1 MCGRFVL
8 MTPGRSLAKRFGLE
22 EVPDLEPR
30 YNIAPTQMVAM
41 IRLDRDTLQRRLVL
55 VKWGLIPFWAK
66 DSSIGNRLINARAE
80 SAAEK
85 PAFRSAFKSRRCLVP
100 ADGYYEWKKRK
111 GGQKQPYLARNADGS
126 PFAFAGLWERWQ
138 APEDEIIESCTIL
151 TTDAND
157 LTQPIHDRMPVILK
171 PGGIRNSNDLIWVGR
186 SANYA
191 AKLCGLVDGNY
202 SSFITESVY
211 SVLTDETKYGGNPR
225 RSMWEKSYWQE
236 YSIAIYKSNWTWTF

>member
-1 MCGRFVL
+1 
-8 MTPGRSLAKRFGLE
+8 
-22 EVPDLEPR
+22 
-30 YNIAPTQMVAM
+30 MVAI
-41 IRLDRDTLQRRLVL
+41 IRLNPETLQRRLAL

-100 ADGYYEWKKRK
+100 ADGYYEWKKMK

-157 LTQPIHDRMPVILK
+157 LTQPIHDRMPVILNPKDYGLWLDPEVKGPALLK
-171 PGGIRNSNDLIWVGR
+171 PLLQPYPSEEMMVMP
-186 SANYA
+186 
-191 AKLCGLVDGNY
+191 V
-202 SSFITESVY
+202 
-211 SVLTDETKYGGNPR
+211 NP
-225 RSMWEKSYWQE
+225 KVNKASYDSPDCIE
-236 YSIAIYKSNWTWTF
+236 VVTT

>member
-8 MTPGRSLAKRFGLE
+8 MTPGASVAERFKLE

-30 YNIAPTQMVAM
+30 YNIAPTQKVAI
-41 IRLDRDTLQRRLVL
+41 IRLNPETHQRRLGL
-55 VKWGLIPFWAK
+55 AKWGLIPFWAK

-100 ADGYYEWKKRK
+100 ADGYYEWKKGK

-126 PFAFAGLWERWQ
+126 PFAFAGLWEKWQ
-138 APEDEIIESCTIL
+138 APEDEVIESCTIL

-157 LTQPIHDRMPVILK
+157 LTQSIHDRMPVILHPKDYDLWLDPQKKDPNLLKTLLRPYPSEEMIVK
-171 PGGIRNSNDLIWVGR
+171 PVSPKVNKSTCDALDCVEAIH
-186 SANYA
+186 
-191 AKLCGLVDGNY
+191 K
-202 SSFITESVY
+202 TE
-211 SVLTDETKYGGNPR
+211 D
-225 RSMWEKSYWQE
+225 
-236 YSIAIYKSNWTWTF
+236 

>member
-8 MTPGRSLAKRFGLE
+8 MTPGRDLAERFGLE
-22 EVPDLEPR
+22 EEPLLEPR
-30 YNIAPTQMVAM
+30 YNIAPTQMVAI
-41 IRLDRDTLQRRLVL
+41 IRLNPETLQRRLGL
-55 VKWGLIPFWAK
+55 VRWGLIPFWAN

-80 SAAEK
+80 SVAEK
-85 PAFRSAFKSRRCLVP
+85 PAFRSAFKFRRCLVP

-138 APEDEIIESCTIL
+138 APEEEVIESCTIL

-171 PGGIRNSNDLIWVGR
+171 LEDHDLWLDPDVRDPNLLKPLLRPYPSGEMIVQPVSPKVRVGIRKRFGEREAQLG
-186 SANYA
+186 
-191 AKLCGLVDGNY
+191 
-202 SSFITESVY
+202 
-211 SVLTDETKYGGNPR
+211 
-225 RSMWEKSYWQE
+225 
-236 YSIAIYKSNWTWTF
+236 